1 MEMAKPSN
9 NVVEK
14 PRRLGIRVDYDTYD
28 ALTRLADSEKRS
40 ISEIVRFAIADYL
53 GNHSNQN

>member
-9 NVVEK
+9 NVAEK

-28 ALTRLADSEKRS
+28 TLKQLADIKKRS

-53 GNHSNQN
+53 GNHSNQK

>member
-14 PRRLGIRVDYDTYD
+14 PQRLGIRVDYDTYD
-28 ALTRLADSEKRS
+28 ALKQLADIKKRS

-53 GNHSNQN
+53 GNHSNQK

>member
-28 ALTRLADSEKRS
+28 ALKQLADVKKRS

-53 GNHSNQN
+53 DNYSNQK

>member
-28 ALTRLADSEKRS
+28 ALKQLADIKKRS

-53 GNHSNQN
+53 GNQK

>member
-28 ALTRLADSEKRS
+28 ALKQLADVKKRS
-40 ISEIVRFAIADYL
+40 ISEVVRFAIADYL
-53 GNHSNQN
+53 DNHSNQK

>member
-28 ALTRLADSEKRS
+28 ALKQFADVKKRS

-53 GNHSNQN
+53 DNHSNQK

>member
-9 NVVEK
+9 NVAEK

-28 ALTRLADSEKRS
+28 ALKQLADSRKRS

-53 GNHSNQN
+53 DSNQK